1 MNNSADYGGAVF
13 GADETNSGICA
24 SESYNIL
31 SMTTECFVQLLSV
44 QDYFKEHTNYD
55 NRIVVTLFM
64 DNHTYGSRSDIFG
77 GLLDRCTLSRFSEK
91 LYHQINT
98 VDGAILAT
106 SL

>member
-31 SMTTECFVQLLSV
+31 SMTTECFIQLLSV

-55 NRIVVTLFM
+55 NCIVVTLFM

-77 GLLDRCTLSRFSEK
+77 GLYWTGAHLAGFLKSFITKSTL
-91 LYHQINT
+91 
-98 VDGAILAT
+98 
-106 SL
+106 